1 MNPIIN
7 KLPKLNKYQEYISDV
22 KKCDFPIVLSGLTD
36 AQKVHMAYSTY
47 FYTNMPICVVA
58 NNEIVA
64 QNYIKDFKNIGLEE
78 VIFLPKREVVS
89 YDYEMESRENS
100 MERAIV
106 LSKLLEGQVKIL
118 VTTIESV
125 SQPVIKKQ
133 TFKQSI
139 ISIKTEDIIDLN
151 NFSLLLIQSGYE
163 KTSMVEVKGQFCVRG
178 GIIDI
183 FPCNL
188 ELPIRIELWGDEVD
202 NIRTFDAL
210 NQRSIS
216 TVDSVVIYP
225 ANEYI
230 INLDNVGQIVK
241 NIQKSVNK
249 NISQKEREKVEQDI
263 EEIENGIYSNKIDK
277 YFSCFFDKE
286 NILEYLPTD
295 MLLFF
300 DEPERIEQRLESIS
314 FGMKELEKD
323 LIEKQ
328 KYIPQFINNIY
339 DVNDVNNIVRN
350 RSLIYLKRLESMM
363 LNTNMPAKRKEYS
376 FSCREV
382 NFFRNSMDIFVKE
395 VQGAYSKGYSV
406 VILVSNKIKGI
417 NISTVL
423 SENNIANKFVE
434 SFDSIEE
441 LQLSTVYISI
451 GYSSNGFEY
460 KDLKLLVVSDNEEG
474 ESKQR
479 IYKTSEFKNAK
490 KIVLADLS
498 PNDYV
503 VHFKYGIGQFIE
515 INTLSVNNIK
525 RDYVRIKYKDNDI
538 LYVPTDQLDSI
549 RKYVVIND
557 GIPKINKLG
566 SKDWAK
572 AKAKAK
578 ENAESIAKELVE
590 LYAQR
595 QKLKGFAFLPDTE
608 WQKQF
613 EEDFP
618 YQETDDQ
625 LRCIKE
631 VKEDMEN
638 DIPMDRLLCGDVGY
652 GKTEVALRAAFKA
665 IMSGKQVAYLVPTT
679 VLAVQQYETFKQRM
693 DKYGIKVAVL
703 NRFKT
708 KKEQIQIISKLKLGE
723 IDAIIGTHRMLQKD
737 VAFKNLGLLIIDE
750 EHRFGVKHKETIKQ
764 LKHNIDVLSMT
775 ATPIPRTLHMSIVGI
790 RDMSVIYDPPH
801 IRKPIQTYVLEYDK
815 YVIRDAIIKELERKG
830 QVLYIYNRV
839 DNIDEKAIEVQ
850 QLIPE
855 ARIDYA
861 HGQMNGDELE
871 RIMYDYSNGE
881 IDVLVCTTILE
892 SGIDIPN
899 VNTLVIENADRMGLA
914 QLYQIRGRVGRKDRQ
929 AYSYIT
935 YKRNKVISE
944 NAEKRLKAIKE
955 FTEFGSGFKIA
966 LRDLEIRG
974 AGNILGSE
982 QHGHMEAVGY
992 EMYCKLIDD
1001 AVKTLQG
1008 KKVEEELSE
1017 VQIDISVSSYISDE
1031 YIFEQ
1036 SQKLEIYQSIALCQT
1051 FEDIENVKESIEDR
1065 YGQIPKEVYNLLQ
1078 ITRIKIIARKLG
1090 ITSIIQKNNIL
1101 KIEIS
1106 NDNSIQNDN
1115 LMKLID
1121 KYRLQISINN
1131 NVITMKLRQE
1141 QISQILD
1148 NIQEI
1153 LGVLQ

>member
-7 KLPKLNKYQEYISDV
+7 KLPKLNKYQEYIADV
-22 KKCDFPIVLSGLTD
+22 KKGNFPLVLSGLTD

-78 VIFLPKREVVS
+78 VVFLPKREVVS

-106 LSKLLEGQVKIL
+106 LSKLLQGQVKIL
-118 VTTIESV
+118 VTTIESI
-125 SQPVIKKQ
+125 SQPVIKKEIFQ
-133 TFKQSI
+133 KNITYIQKDDNI
-139 ISIKTEDIIDLN
+139 DIDELSKILV
-151 NFSLLLIQSGYE
+151 QSGYE

-183 FPCNL
+183 FACNL
-188 ELPIRIELWGDEVD
+188 DLPIRIELWGEDVD
-202 NIRTFDAL
+202 NIRTFDVL

-216 TVDSVVIYP
+216 SIDSCVIYP

-230 INLDNVGQIVK
+230 VNLDNVPQVVK
-241 NIQKSVNK
+241 NIQDRINK
-249 NISQKEREKVEQDI
+249 QISQKEKEKIEQDV
-263 EEIENGIYSNKIDK
+263 EEIQNGIFSNKMDK
-277 YFSCFFDKE
+277 YFSSFFQRE
-286 NILEYLPTD
+286 NVLQYLPTD
-295 MLLFF
+295 MLVLF
-300 DEPERIEQRLESIS
+300 DEPERIEQRLENIHLSMS
-314 FGMKELEKD
+314 ELQKD
-323 LIEKQ
+323 LIDKQ
-328 KYIPQFINNIY
+328 KYVPQFIDNIY
-339 DVNDVNNIVRN
+339 SVIDISNILNNMN
-350 RSLIYLKRLESMM
+350 LIYLKRLESMM
-363 LNTNMPAKRKEYS
+363 LNTNMPAKRKEYN

-395 VQGAYSKGYSV
+395 VQEVYSKGYTV
-406 VILVSNKIKGI
+406 VILVPNKLKGI
-417 NISTVL
+417 NISTIL
-423 SENNIANKFVE
+423 SENNVENKFIE
-434 SFDSIEE
+434 NFDSIEE
-441 LQLSTVYISI
+441 LKKSNVYVSI
-451 GYSSNGFEY
+451 GYSSNGYEY
-460 KDLKLLVVSDNEEG
+460 KDLKLIVVSDTEQG
-474 ESKQR
+474 ETKQR
-479 IYKTSEFKNAK
+479 IYKSSAFKEAQ
-490 KIVLADLS
+490 KIVLADLY

-525 RDYVRIKYKDNDI
+525 RDYVKIKYKDDDI

-566 SKDWAK
+566 SKEWSK

-578 ENAESIAKELVE
+578 ESAENIAKELVE

-595 QKLKGFAFLPDTE
+595 QKLKGFASLPDTE

-613 EEDFP
+613 EQDFP

-631 VKEDMEN
+631 VKEDMEK

-665 IMSGKQVAYLVPTT
+665 VMSGRQVAYLVPTT
-679 VLAVQQYETFKQRM
+679 VLAVQQYETFRQRM
-693 DKYGIKVAVL
+693 EKYGIKVEVL

-708 KKEQIQIISKLKLGE
+708 KKEQGQIISRLKLG
-723 IDAIIGTHRMLQKD
+723 DVDVVIGTHRMLQKD
-737 VAFKNLGLLIIDE
+737 VSFKNLGLLIIDE

-764 LKHNIDVLSMT
+764 IKQNIDVLSMT

-815 YVIRDAIIKELERKG
+815 YVVRDAIIKELERKG
-830 QVLYIYNRV
+830 QVLYLYNRV
-839 DNIDEKAIEVQ
+839 DSIDEKAIEVL
-850 QLIPE
+850 QLVPE
-855 ARIDYA
+855 ARVDFA

-871 RIMYDYSNGE
+871 KIMYDYSNGE

-1001 AVKTLQG
+1001 AVKLLQG
-1008 KKVEEELSE
+1008 KSVQEELKE
-1017 VQIDISVSSYISDE
+1017 VQIDLSVSAYIADN
-1031 YIFEQ
+1031 YIEDQ
-1036 SQKLEIYQSIALCQT
+1036 NQKIEVYQSIDLCQT
-1051 FEDIENVKESIEDR
+1051 FEDIEKVKESIKDR
-1065 YGQIPKEVYNLLQ
+1065 YGQIPKEVYNLLE
-1078 ITRIKIIARKLG
+1078 ITRIKIISRKLG
-1090 ITSIIQKNNIL
+1090 IISIIQKGDKL
-1101 KIEIS
+1101 KIDIS
-1106 NDNSIQNDN
+1106 NDNTINQDN
-1115 LMKLID
+1115 ILKLID
-1121 KYRLQISINN
+1121 KYRLQISING
-1131 NVITMKLRQE
+1131 NVINMKLRSE
-1141 QISQILD
+1141 QRD
-1148 NIQEI
+1148 NILNHIQKMLEI
-1153 LGVLQ
+1153 LE